1 MAQNKTRIIMIE
13 TNNPET
19 LEIKRKDNIP
29 NKTINVCYD
38 DYCTAI
44 REIGEGAS
52 ILRFD
57 RKGTLSIV
65 HDYLNP
71 IGALNADEA
80 EQMAYELLAAASELR
95 KIERE
100 HAKNGE

>member
-1 MAQNKTRIIMIE
+1 MSQNKTRIIMIE

-19 LEIKRKDNIP
+19 LEIKRKDNILI
-29 NKTINVCYD
+29 KTINVCYED
-38 DYCTAI
+38 GYCTAI

-80 EQMAYELLAAASELR
+80 EQMAWELLAAAGELR

-100 HAKNGE
+100 HAEK